1 MGYDTGAE
9 GHIFNSVR
17 ANIECFAG
25 LEVIFFHAIIKSM
38 TF

>member
-17 ANIECFAG
+17 ANIECFVG
-25 LEVIFFHAIIKSM
+25 LKVLFFHAA
-38 TF
+38 